1 MENEGIHINKKI
13 LASQITSSPH
23 LVDSSFYF
31 EKYETLI
38 RKCFENIQ
46 AMRNVLLN
54 LSKIIIG
61 LSDYLRPITIVS
73 RQCENY
79 YLQEQG

>member
-1 MENEGIHINKKI
+1 M
-13 LASQITSSPH
+13 
-23 LVDSSFYF
+23 DSSFYF
-31 EKYETLI
+31 EKYYSLI
-38 RKCFENIQ
+38 RKYYKNIQ
-46 AMRNVLLN
+46 AMINVLLN

-79 YLQEQG
+79 NFQEQG